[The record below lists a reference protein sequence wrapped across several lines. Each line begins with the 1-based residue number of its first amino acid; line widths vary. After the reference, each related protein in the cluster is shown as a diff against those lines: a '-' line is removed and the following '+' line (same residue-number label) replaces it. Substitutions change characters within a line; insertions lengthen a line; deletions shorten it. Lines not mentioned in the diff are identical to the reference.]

1 MKKKN
6 IFLYLIILIIS
17 STIIYYEIDRNMGK
31 PTFYKKFI
39 NKIVPGTTRQKIK
52 EVLFAKKYKL
62 QKLEFEY
69 NKILYKSL
77 MLEKQVNLKNKKI
90 HDLLTNYKNFV
101 EFKTIGDGLNLKNS
115 NYSFDVKKIKVE
127 DLVVGKN
134 ITKYPISTAYIEFY
148 DGNLFIISG
157 DGIISYENFSKFE
170 NDKKINAKIIK
181 TNFHQVVNDDSIL
194 EHSFTG
200 IKDFKIIDDEIYLS
214 YSTKIKDNC
223 RNTSILKGKMSY
235 ENIIFEKFFSPVE
248 CVIDGGSFGIKGY
261 WNTGGRII
269 NKDKNKIYFT
279 HGTYG
284 DELLAQNEDSIF
296 GKILEIDK
304 IEKTYD
310 FVSIGH
316 RNVQGLARDGNYL
329 ISSEHGPS
337 GGDEIN
343 VNYLADKKKKNFG
356 WPISSYGEHV
366 GYGGDEKIR
375 KKFYKLAPLHKSH
388 KKHGYIEPK
397 MTCVPSCAASQL
409 ITLPKNFL
417 DINENNIILM
427 GTLGGAKNGYSIN
440 FYEFSK
446 NYEKI
451 ISENS
456 IFLDRRVRD
465 IIFVNEYKTIV
476 LYLETFG
483 EIYLL
488 KKK

>member
-6 IFLYLIILIIS
+6 IFLYLTILIFS
-17 STIIYYEIDRNMGK
+17 STFIYYEIDRNMGK
-31 PTFYKKFI
+31 PTFYKTFI
-39 NKIVPGTTRQKIK
+39 NKIIPGTTRQKIK
-52 EVLFAKKYKL
+52 EVLFTKKYKL

-69 NKILYKSL
+69 NKILYKSQ

-90 HDLLTNYKNFV
+90 HNLLINHKNSIELKV
-101 EFKTIGDGLNLKNS
+101 IDDNLKLKNS
-115 NYSFDVKKIKVE
+115 KYSFNVKKIKVD

-134 ITKYPISTAYIEFY
+134 ITKYPISTAYVEFY

-170 NDKKINAKIIK
+170 SEKKINAKIIK
-181 TNFHQVVNDDSIL
+181 TNFHQVVKDESIL

-200 IKDFKIIDDEIYLS
+200 VKDFKIIEDQIYLS

-223 RNTSILKGKMSY
+223 RNTSILKGKLNY
-235 ENIIFEKFFSPVE
+235 ENIKFEKFFTPDE
-248 CVIDGGSFGIKGY
+248 CVTDGGSFGIKGY

-269 NKDKNKIYFT
+269 NKDKNTIYFT

-284 DELLAQNEDSIF
+284 NELLAQDESSIF
-296 GKILEIDK
+296 GKIIEIDK
-304 IEKTYD
+304 TKKNYN

-316 RNVQGLARDGNYL
+316 RNVQGLAKDGNYL

-343 VNYLADKKKKNFG
+343 VNYLLDKKKKNFG

-388 KKHGYIEPK
+388 EKYGYIEPRK
-397 MTCVPSCAASQL
+397 TCIPSCAASQL

-417 DINENNIILM
+417 ENNENNIVLM

-451 ISENS
+451 LSESS

-465 IIFVNEYKTIV
+465 IIFVDEYKTIV

-488 KKK
+488 KK